1 MKRNIIEI
9 KQIIKNILVRRN
21 YFLIFV
27 FSSIFIFAI
36 FYILTLATTTDQSLS
51 IFIMMNGFWFM
62 VSTFL
67 LLGVI
72 AILFGIYISL
82 FVFKIKLRCKGKGI
96 IVSIFGGGG
105 LIAGLFG
112 AGCPMCG
119 GFLFALI
126 GMPLA
131 LFSLPFKGLEL
142 RILAILLLSLS
153 VYFMSR
159 SLVSC
164 RMRKSKDEIFN

>member
-1 MKRNIIEI
+1 MFKKIIELREI
-9 KQIIKNILVRRN
+9 VKGVLSKRN
-21 YFLIFV
+21 YFLIFI
-27 FSSIFIFAI
+27 FSSIFIFSI

-72 AILFGIYISL
+72 AILFGIYVSL
-82 FVFKIKLRCKGKGI
+82 LVFKIRLRCKGKGI

-119 GFLFALI
+119 GALFALI

-131 LFSLPFKGLEL
+131 LFYLPFKGLEL
-142 RILAILLLSLS
+142 RVLAMFLLSFS

-159 SLVSC
+159 SLISC
-164 RMRKSKDEIFN
+164 GTRKR